1 MGHKGSTF
9 EFIAKATRALFW
21 VSCSCSAKLL
31 NTLSKSPGGTYPTGS
46 HSFPKQNSNFQ
57 NKFYGGQ
64 LPFMNNCTFPT
75 LALEV
80 EPFGKTLSLIA
91 QALEREFKLLVPW
104 LLYLKVACFLSG
116 GVKSITFWFN
126 SNAVS
131 VEHCQCNKTL
141 YFACT
146 STHLLAILLRILLL
160 LPRSPSMS
168 SSWKAMCSNSLSN
181 ILVLQ
186 QLMIMAS
193 VKINTLDLDAGPP
206 PPPPSFNPFHTRFWN
221 LHRLC
226 TGSTRFP

>member
-1 MGHKGSTF
+1 MGHKGSSF

-80 EPFGKTLSLIA
+80 EPFGKTLFHIA

-104 LLYLKVACFLSG
+104 LLRYLKVACFLSG
-116 GVKSITFWFN
+116 GVKSITFWLN
-126 SNAVS
+126 SMQCLWNIVNAIK
-131 VEHCQCNKTL
+131 HCHTCQPWN
-141 YFACT
+141 
-146 STHLLAILLRILLL
+146 
-160 LPRSPSMS
+160 PRNRD
-168 SSWKAMCSNSLSN
+168 KLEEY
-181 ILVLQ
+181 L
-186 QLMIMAS
+186 
-193 VKINTLDLDAGPP
+193 
-206 PPPPSFNPFHTRFWN
+206 
-221 LHRLC
+221 
-226 TGSTRFP
+226 